1 MKTKL
6 LSAILAL
13 GILSTTTA
21 QTLGDF
27 KPGRSGPSSLSKP
40 KFDSKNIYIADFAV
54 NYQVYSEESASF
66 KGGSGVFGKVM
77 GKAKA
82 SLAVGLDIPT
92 ETLQKITD
100 DAYAKF
106 VSDLKAKGFNVMKG
120 DAAKGTAFYK
130 DYQYSEN
137 LTISASPNLDG
148 AATVHP
154 QNVGFFYNVKGGT
167 TNYTKLS
174 AELNDAAIVRVD
186 LNVIFVESRGSNKS
200 GIGASVVA
208 KTNLVLS
215 DQNTI
220 AHFMVG
226 RNKIGGSPLAEYQG
240 IIKNDLDIDGVIKEE
255 KISSYVDS
263 DYDNWGTSTAFGRLY
278 SAKNKSKS
286 KATIVNADAGKYE
299 KGVKMAID
307 TFLKHHV
314 NEFNKKFY

>member
-1 MKTKL
+1 MKTKVL
-6 LSAILAL
+6 CAVLGL
-13 GILSTTTA
+13 GILATTTA

-27 KPGRSGPSSLSKP
+27 KPGKSGPSSLSKP
-40 KFDSKNIYIADFAV
+40 KFANKNIYIADFAV

-106 VSDLKAKGFNVMKG
+106 VSDLKSQGFNVLNG

-137 LTISASPNLDG
+137 LTISPSPNLEG
-148 AATVHP
+148 GATVHP
-154 QNVGFFYNVKGGT
+154 QNVGFFYTLKGGT

-174 AELNDAAIVRVD
+174 SELNDAAIVRINLDV
-186 LNVIFVESRGSNKS
+186 VFVESRGSNKS

-226 RNKIGGSPLAEYQG
+226 RNKIGGSPFAEYQG
-240 IIKNDLDIDGVIKEE
+240 ILKKDLDIDGVIREE
-255 KISSYVDS
+255 KISTYTDS
-263 DYDNWGTSTAFGRLY
+263 DYDNWGTSTAFGRIY

-286 KATIVNADAGKYE
+286 KATLVNADAQKYE
-299 KGVKMAID
+299 KGVKLAID

-314 NEFNKKFY
+314 NEFKTKFY